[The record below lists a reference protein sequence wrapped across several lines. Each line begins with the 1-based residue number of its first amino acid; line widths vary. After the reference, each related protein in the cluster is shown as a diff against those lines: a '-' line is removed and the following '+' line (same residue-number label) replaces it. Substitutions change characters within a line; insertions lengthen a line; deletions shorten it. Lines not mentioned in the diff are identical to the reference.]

1 MPIKMLACPDPTDAT
16 IPDASAWLAWDADND
31 SLSISPAAKEL
42 LWLDEAKLPTTQL
55 ALTQLFEKQSRNKLA
70 ITLEDVLNSDGSQAI
85 ELLRPT
91 PRGLRLILLRIEAA
105 CSQPGRVVMVRL
117 EDISASSE
125 GIRRV
130 SARTHFDT
138 FVTLIQKDAT
148 YFESVPL
155 GLVMVNAGIIT
166 KVNAKASEIL
176 ATSIENLTG
185 EPVSRILSGK
195 QAYDC
200 YMEAMWGE
208 ISEEGHSIVEVE
220 FESNDGS
227 VIWLRVHIASVLLE
241 NEENACL
248 CIIEDIAE
256 RKKLEQDV
264 WSGLVQTLSAKDAAD
279 NASRAKSEFLAMVS
293 HEIRTPLSAVIG
305 MQRLALRDTA
315 LTEKTRQNLDMAQT
329 NAEFLLDLLND
340 ILDFSKIEAG
350 KLILEEVDFSLRHL
364 ISDSVGILA
373 ERAEVKNIALEVAI
387 DDAVPDV
394 LLGDPARLK
403 QILINLIGNGIKF
416 TDQGSVALTIS
427 EQALNE
433 GRSRIRFD
441 VKDTG
446 IGIPPEAQVRL
457 FQKFAQADTSTTRRF
472 GGTGLGLAICRQ
484 LVELMEGDIGLTSK
498 INEGSCF
505 SFVIPFRPGTTPANA
520 LLTRLQPHSHQLQ
533 ILCAEDFLPNQI
545 IIQGLLEEMGH
556 RVDFVDNGRKAL
568 EALTQ
573 RHYDLI
579 LMDGRMPEMDGAT
592 AIRLI
597 RAEGEGDF
605 YIPNPNIRII
615 MLTANADDESRKFYL
630 SCGADDF
637 LVKPIDESLLH
648 QSIAHAIEKRLAEN
662 APLLP
667 LFHHAEG
674 ELDAIFGTPVALPDT
689 QTQPATSAHARDK
702 EDRTSDLHTRLRA
715 AFREGLEARLT
726 ELETAYE
733 RQDFA
738 TMANIFHGLKGSAG
752 YIWPGGAL
760 QNSST
765 LLEKAADQQ
774 DWGLI
779 TEKMPELRNML
790 NDIMKGISP

>member
-1 MPIKMLACPDPTDAT
+1 
-16 IPDASAWLAWDADND
+16 
-31 SLSISPAAKEL
+31 
-42 LWLDEAKLPTTQL
+42 
-55 ALTQLFEKQSRNKLA
+55 
-70 ITLEDVLNSDGSQAI
+70 
-85 ELLRPT
+85 
-91 PRGLRLILLRIEAA
+91 
-105 CSQPGRVVMVRL
+105 
-117 EDISASSE
+117 
-125 GIRRV
+125 
-130 SARTHFDT
+130 
-138 FVTLIQKDAT
+138 
-148 YFESVPL
+148 
-155 GLVMVNAGIIT
+155 
-166 KVNAKASEIL
+166 
-176 ATSIENLTG
+176 
-185 EPVSRILSGK
+185 
-195 QAYDC
+195 
-200 YMEAMWGE
+200 
-208 ISEEGHSIVEVE
+208 
-220 FESNDGS
+220 
-227 VIWLRVHIASVLLE
+227 
-241 NEENACL
+241 
-248 CIIEDIAE
+248 
-256 RKKLEQDV
+256 
-264 WSGLVQTLSAKDAAD
+264 
-279 NASRAKSEFLAMVS
+279 
-293 HEIRTPLSAVIG
+293 
-305 MQRLALRDTA
+305 
-315 LTEKTRQNLDMAQT
+315 
-329 NAEFLLDLLND
+329 
-340 ILDFSKIEAG
+340 
-350 KLILEEVDFSLRHL
+350 
-364 ISDSVGILA
+364 
-373 ERAEVKNIALEVAI
+373 
-387 DDAVPDV
+387 
-394 LLGDPARLK
+394 
-403 QILINLIGNGIKF
+403 
-416 TDQGSVALTIS
+416 
-427 EQALNE
+427 
-433 GRSRIRFD
+433 
-441 VKDTG
+441 
-446 IGIPPEAQVRL
+446 
-457 FQKFAQADTSTTRRF
+457 
-472 GGTGLGLAICRQ
+472 
-484 LVELMEGDIGLTSK
+484 
-498 INEGSCF
+498 
-505 SFVIPFRPGTTPANA
+505 
-520 LLTRLQPHSHQLQ
+520 LQ

-689 QTQPATSAHARDK
+689 QTQPASSAHARDK

-726 ELETAYE
+726 ELEAAYE

-790 NDIMKGISP
+790 NDIMKGISS